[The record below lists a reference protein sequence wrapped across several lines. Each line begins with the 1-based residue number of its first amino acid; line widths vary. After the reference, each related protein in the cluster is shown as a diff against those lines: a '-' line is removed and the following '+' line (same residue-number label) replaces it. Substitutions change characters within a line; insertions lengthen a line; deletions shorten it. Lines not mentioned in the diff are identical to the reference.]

1 MPAIPWR
8 NLSAVRPE
16 VTQNPALGTDDQL
29 LRLVLA
35 YLPIAAGG
43 AVLSFVYDV
52 GAHPGGDPAEDI
64 FLRGTPLV
72 PPLFLPTALVA
83 AGLLTRRGGSAA
95 TTGEAIAGIVGL
107 AFLAGT
113 TFNLPNDFDAA
124 RAAGSPIGLTVATAV
139 VHAALGLGLARHA
152 IAVLRRRPAST
163 TQTTVN
169 VDSTNDEVS
178 TRRPP
183 WTA

>member
-1 MPAIPWR
+1 MSANPSR
-8 NLSAVRPE
+8 NLSAVKPE
-16 VTQNPALGTDDQL
+16 VTQNPVLGADDRL
-29 LRLVLA
+29 LRLVVA

-52 GAHPGGDPAEDI
+52 GAHPGGDPAKDI

-72 PPLFLPTALVA
+72 PPLFLPAGLVA
-83 AGLLTRRGGSAA
+83 AGLLTRRGGTAA
-95 TTGEAIAGIVGL
+95 TTGAAIAGIVGV

-113 TFNLPNDFDAA
+113 TLNLANDFDAA

-152 IAVLRRRPAST
+152 IAVLRRGPAST
-163 TQTTVN
+163 TQT
-169 VDSTNDEVS
+169 
-178 TRRPP
+178 P
-183 WTA
+183 